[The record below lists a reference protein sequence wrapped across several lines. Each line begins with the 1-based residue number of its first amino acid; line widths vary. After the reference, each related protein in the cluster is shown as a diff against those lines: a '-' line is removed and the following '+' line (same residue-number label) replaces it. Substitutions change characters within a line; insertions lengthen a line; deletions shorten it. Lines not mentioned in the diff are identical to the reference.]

1 MLSLRSAGQDLGA
14 CRAAG
19 VRDAAARVL
28 LLMSHNSLAHGGL
41 RATHQH
47 NETPGHAI
55 IVAGIAAGLPVAVL
69 AARGAGWLC
78 MGG

>member
-14 CRAAG
+14 CRNAG

-28 LLMSHNSLAHGGL
+28 LLMSHNSLAYGGL

-55 IVAGIAAGLPVAVL
+55 IVAGAAGLPVAVL
-69 AARGAGWLC
+69 AARGAGWMC